1 MRAIGVTG
9 GAGFIGGYVTR
20 ALRAAGY
27 EVVTFDRWGHAPDG
41 ATAFLGDVRD
51 EVAVTEFAAH
61 VDGIIHLA
69 AVLGTQETIANPRP
83 AAHTNILGTLNVFEA
98 AAQYGLPVVNAAVGN
113 ARIGRGTYCITKTCA
128 EDFVAMYNED
138 RGQRFVSVRPVN
150 AYGPGQKAP
159 APWGSSKVRKIMP
172 TFILSALTGQPIPL
186 YGGGVQISDMVN
198 VRDVARCFVAAL
210 ELAAS
215 TKPLPNRP
223 IEVGPAESH
232 TVREVADL
240 VLRACGRSS
249 HDVEML
255 PMRPGEP
262 PASVV
267 KADINTMRV
276 INLDPHR
283 FTPLDEGIAQTVDYY
298 RTTEGKT
305 WQRPSA

>member
-9 GAGFIGGYVTR
+9 GSGFIGSYVCK
-20 ALRAAGY
+20 ALRAEGY
-27 EVVTFDRWGHAPDG
+27 EVVVFDRWGKAPDG
-41 ATAFLGDVRD
+41 VTAFLGDVRD
-51 EVAVTEFAAH
+51 QVAVTEFAAH

-83 AAHTNILGTLNVFEA
+83 AAETNILGTLNVFEA
-98 AAQYGLPVVNAAVGN
+98 AAQYGLPLVNAAVGN

-128 EDFVAMYNED
+128 EDFVGMYNED

-186 YGGGVQISDMVN
+186 YGGGEQISDMVH

-210 ELAAS
+210 ELAGS
-215 TKPLPNRP
+215 TISLPSRP
-223 IEVGPAESH
+223 VEVGPVASCS
-232 TVREVADL
+232 VRDVAQE
-240 VLRACGRSS
+240 VLRAVGGGALK
-249 HDVEML
+249 DL

-262 PASVV
+262 ARSVV
-267 KADINTMRV
+267 KADTSTLAHIG
-276 INLDPHR
+276 IDPAS
-283 FTPLDEGIAQTVDYY
+283 FTPLDRGVAETVDYY
-298 RTTEGKT
+298 RSSEGSA
-305 WQRPSA
+305 WQRSA

>member
-1 MRAIGVTG
+1 MRSIGVTG
-9 GAGFIGGYVTR
+9 GAGFIGGYVTK

-83 AAHTNILGTLNVFEA
+83 AAHTNIIGTLNVFEA
-98 AAQYGLPVVNAAVGN
+98 AAQYGLPLVNAAVGN

-159 APWGSSKVRKIMP
+159 APLGSSKVRKIAP

-186 YGGGVQISDMVN
+186 YGDGKQTSDMVH
-198 VRDVARCFVAAL
+198 VRDVARSFVAAL
-210 ELAAS
+210 ELAAG
-215 TKPLPNRP
+215 TAKIPARP
-223 IEVGPAESH
+223 VEVGPVESC
-232 TVREVADL
+232 TVAGVAML
-240 VLRACGRSS
+240 VLKEIGSGS
-249 HDVEML
+249 IQGL

-262 PASVV
+262 PQSVV
-267 KADINTMRV
+267 KADTSTLAAIGIDPKTFV
-276 INLDPHR
+276 NLTD
-283 FTPLDEGIAQTVDYY
+283 GIAETVAYY
-298 RTTEGKT
+298 RTTEGT
-305 WQRPSA
+305 SWRRSA